1 MVKVVLIPALFC
13 DSRLYDDMLQALP
26 REIRTAVIIP
36 TGATLEACADDVLNQ
51 VAGHFIVAGTSF
63 GGHVALQVAFTDPDR
78 VRGLWIMGAAAN
90 GAADPQAGFARSST
104 IRAGRQNEIVS
115 AFSDDIAY
123 LPGPSGPTA
132 QGLFIEMG
140 NAAPAERVAAHND
153 ALAKRPDRWQLLPS
167 ISCPTLLLWGERD
180 SFSKPEDG
188 RRMATL
194 IPECDYHA
202 ISDCG
207 HLPSLEQPARVA
219 GIAIRWLGTTAG

>member
-1 MVKVVLIPALFC
+1 
-13 DSRLYDDMLQALP
+13 MLQALP
-26 REIRTAVIIP
+26 RKIGTAVIIP
-36 TGATLEACADDVLNQ
+36 TGTTLEACADDVLNQ

-63 GGHVALQVAFTDPDR
+63 GGHVALQVALTAPER
-78 VRGLWIMGAAAN
+78 VQGLWITGAAAN
-90 GAADPQAGFARSST
+90 GAADPQAGLARSST

-115 AFSDDIAY
+115 AFSGDIVY
-123 LPGPSGPTA
+123 LQGPDGPTA

-153 ALAKRPDRWQLLPS
+153 ALSKRPDRWRLLPT
-167 ISCPTLLLWGERD
+167 ISCPTLLLWGEHD

-194 IPECDYHA
+194 IPEGEYHA

-207 HLPSLEQPARVA
+207 HLPSLEHPARVA
-219 GIAIRWLGTTAG
+219 GIATRWLGATAG